1 MENNIKN
8 YTNIKNIK
16 EDFFIEKEK
25 FYKSRNDVF
34 TFYFTYK
41 KFEIGIQYESDESV
55 QYYIISVE
63 SYNLPENSV
72 EFLNEMEDIKHI
84 DEYLYALEDGYF
96 DWIKDIYKDLNR
108 IDKKYN
114 DVPNTDAKNFIIKDF
129 FNEYF
134 EE

>member
-1 MENNIKN
+1 MKN

-16 EDFFIEKEK
+16 EDFFKEKDK

-84 DEYLYALEDGYF
+84 DDYLYALENGDF
-96 DWIKDIYKDLNR
+96 DWIKEIYKDLIR
-108 IDKKYN
+108 FDKKYINN
-114 DVPNTDAKNFIIKDF
+114 DVVNIDDKNFIIKDF
-129 FNEYF
+129 FREYF
-134 EE
+134 QYE

>member
-1 MENNIKN
+1 MKN

-16 EDFFIEKEK
+16 QDFFKEKDK

-84 DEYLYALEDGYF
+84 DDYLYALENGDF
-96 DWIKDIYKDLNR
+96 DWIKEIYKDLIR
-108 IDKKYN
+108 FDKKHINN
-114 DVPNTDAKNFIIKDF
+114 DVVNIDDKNFIIKDF
-129 FNEYF
+129 FREYF
-134 EE
+134 QYE